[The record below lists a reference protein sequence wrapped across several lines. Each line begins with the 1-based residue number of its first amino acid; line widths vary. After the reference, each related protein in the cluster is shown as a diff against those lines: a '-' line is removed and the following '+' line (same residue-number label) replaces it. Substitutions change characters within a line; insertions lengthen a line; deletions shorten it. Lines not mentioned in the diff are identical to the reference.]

1 MQTGVVGQGSEKP
14 STSRQATA
22 LLAPRA
28 VYVCRRD
35 QASVSERNPLMP
47 TSFRFKF
54 LMNPTTSN
62 QHLKMGRNAVLRSE
76 QVAINSRLC
85 IGRNCLTITS
95 LPSSKLVS
103 QSFFPVRDRTLKKT
117 AAKPSEGREAI
128 PVQTGV
134 VGQGSEPKKGQK

>member
-85 IGRNCLTITS
+85 IGRNCLHYHLFTKFKTG
-95 LPSSKLVS
+95 
-103 QSFFPVRDRTLKKT
+103 QSEFFPCQRQNTEENSSEAQRRKGGHSGADWGRRAGVR
-117 AAKPSEGREAI
+117 A
-128 PVQTGV
+128 
-134 VGQGSEPKKGQK
+134 